1 MAIRVKRGR
10 VASVGIRIGQYTASK
25 LVSSSSL
32 SIGNLSSITDV
43 DATNRSATNN
53 LLMNNT
59 STQKY
64 EHVSP
69 YHLVDMADGTQDNA
83 MDAGL
88 F

>member
-10 VASVGIRIGQYTASK
+10 VASVGVRIGQFSASK

-43 DATNRSATNN
+43 DASNRSATNS
-53 LLMNNT
+53 LIMYNNV
-59 STQKY
+59 TQKY

-69 YHLVDMADGTQDNA
+69 YHLVDIADGTQDNS
-83 MDAGL
+83 MDSGL

>member
-1 MAIRVKRGR
+1 MGIRVLRRGTPSISIR
-10 VASVGIRIGQYTASK
+10 VGQAGAHK
-25 LVSSSSL
+25 IVSSSSFKA
-32 SIGNLSSITDV
+32 GNLASINDV
-43 DATNRSATNN
+43 DVTNRSATNN
-53 LLMNNT
+53 LIMYNA

-69 YHLVDMADGTQDNA
+69 YHLVDMSDGTQDNA

>member
-1 MAIRVKRGR
+1 MAIRVSRGR
-10 VASVGIRIGQYTASK
+10 TASVSVRVGQYTASK

-43 DATNRSATNN
+43 DATNRSATNSM
-53 LLMNNT
+53 LMYNT

>member
-10 VASVGIRIGQYTASK
+10 VASVGVRIGQFSASK

-43 DATNRSATNN
+43 DASNRSATNS
-53 LLMNNT
+53 LIMYNNV
-59 STQKY
+59 TQKY

-69 YHLVDMADGTQDNA
+69 YHLVDMADGTQDKA

>member
-10 VASVGIRIGQYTASK
+10 VSSVGVRLGQYTASK

-32 SIGNLSSITDV
+32 TIGNLSSITDV
-43 DATNRSATNN
+43 DASNRSSTNSM
-53 LLMNNT
+53 LMYNT

>member
-10 VASVGIRIGQYTASK
+10 VASVGVRIGQFSASK
-25 LVSSSSL
+25 LVSSSAL

-43 DATNRSATNN
+43 DASNRSATNS
-53 LLMNNT
+53 LIMYNNT
-59 STQKY
+59 TQKY

>member
-1 MAIRVKRGR
+1 MAIRVSRGR
-10 VASVGIRIGQYTASK
+10 TSSVSIRVGQYTASK

-32 SIGNLSSITDV
+32 TIGNLSGITDV
-43 DATNRSATNN
+43 DVSNRSTTNSM
-53 LLMNNT
+53 LMYNT
-59 STQKY
+59 ATQKY

>member
-10 VASVGIRIGQYTASK
+10 STSVSIRIGQYSASK

-32 SIGNLSSITDV
+32 SIGALASITDV
-43 DATNRSATNN
+43 DVSNRSATNN
-53 LLMNNT
+53 IIMYNT

>member
-10 VASVGIRIGQYTASK
+10 VASVGVRVGQYTASK

-32 SIGNLSSITDV
+32 SIGTLASITDV
-43 DATNRSATNN
+43 NPTNRSATNS
-53 LLMNNT
+53 LLMYNT

-64 EHVSP
+64 EHISP

>member
-10 VASVGIRIGQYTASK
+10 STSVSIRIGQYSASK

-32 SIGNLSSITDV
+32 SIGTLASITDV
-43 DATNRSATNN
+43 DPTNRSATNSLIMYN
-53 LLMNNT
+53 A

-64 EHVSP
+64 EHISP

>member
-10 VASVGIRIGQYTASK
+10 VASVGVRIGQFSASK

-43 DATNRSATNN
+43 DATNRSATNS
-53 LLMNNT
+53 LIMYNNV
-59 STQKY
+59 TQKY

>member
-1 MAIRVKRGR
+1 MAITVKSRGVPSITVRVGQ
-10 VASVGIRIGQYTASK
+10 ASAHKII
-25 LVSSSSL
+25 SSSSFKA
-32 SIGNLSSITDV
+32 GNLASINDV
-43 DATNRSATNN
+43 DITNRSTTNSLVMYN
-53 LLMNNT
+53 AN
-59 STQKY
+59 TQKY

>member
-1 MAIRVKRGR
+1 MAIRVIRRGTPSIGVR
-10 VASVGIRIGQYTASK
+10 VGQASAHKI
-25 LVSSSSL
+25 VSSSSFKA
-32 SIGNLSSITDV
+32 GNLASINDV
-43 DATNRSATNN
+43 DVTNRSATNTLVMYN
-53 LLMNNT
+53 A

-69 YHLVDMADGTQDNA
+69 YHLVDMSDGTQDNA